1 MQTTLFIASKVAIR
15 PLKRAWVN
23 LGQNLGGIGVTL
35 GQNWGGNRHRTHGGK
50 VGVKWGW
57 KIDPCPLDESWIK
70 LGWNRG
76 KVGVKSGRISPD
88 KRRIK
93 SVQSASVWHRGRD
106 GYIWP
111 LSLEKGLYNRRPKG
125 DQKLQWFCSEP
136 AVELQLLY
144 PLQIAND
151 V

>member
-1 MQTTLFIASKVAIR
+1 MRTTLFKASKDKIR
-15 PLKRAWVN
+15 PLKRPWVN
-23 LGQNLGGIGVTL
+23 LGQSLGAIGVIL
-35 GQNWGGNRHRTHGGK
+35 GQNWGGNRHKSDEGK

-57 KIDPCPLDESWIK
+57 KIDLCPLDESWIK

-88 KRRIK
+88 KRRTK

-111 LSLEKGLYNRRPKG
+111 FSLGKGLYNRRPKG

-136 AVELQLLY
+136 AVELQLPY
-144 PLQIAND
+144 PFK
-151 V
+151 